1 MPVPVPSVP
10 TFPAFPP
17 LVDQHC
23 HGVLRAGPEPAAFE
37 GFLTE
42 AHVPQRPAPAPGS
55 SPGDTGAPFSY
66 FDTQLGF
73 AVRRW
78 CAPVLGLE
86 PHCEPAAYLRRRTE
100 LGTTEVTGRL
110 LRASGISAFLV
121 DTGLPGPLLT
131 PGELAET
138 AAAEAHEIV
147 RLERLAERA
156 ADTARD
162 THSFLAEV
170 SEGVRGSA
178 RTARGFKSVAAY
190 RCGLDL
196 APTPPATSEIY
207 AAADRWLASRA
218 RGSRLSDPVLERH
231 LLWSAV
237 RTGLPL
243 QLHTGFGD
251 PDLRLDRCDPLLL
264 TDFIRAAAPYG
275 APLVLL
281 HCYPYHRGAGYLA
294 AVFPHVY
301 ADFGLTIP
309 HTGAR
314 ARHVLAELLELTP
327 FGKLLFSTDAYGIP
341 ELYMAGAQ
349 LFRKALTSLTEEW
362 VRRGEWSP
370 PDARRVTAM
379 IAGGTAQR
387 LYGLCSRLRGSPVA
401 TARRAAYADDGAGL
415 SATTREG
422 CAPSPARN
430 RRRGGTVEHRPQPMF
445 TSTHA

>member
-1 MPVPVPSVP
+1 MPASTP
-10 TFPAFPP
+10 TFPP

-23 HGVLRAGPEPAAFE
+23 HGVLRAGPEPVAFE
-37 GFLTE
+37 GYLTE
-42 AHVPQRPAPAPGS
+42 AHVPQRPAPSPGS
-55 SPGDTGAPFSY
+55 APGDTGPAFSY

-86 PHCEPAAYLRRRTE
+86 PHCAPGDYLERRAQ
-100 LGTTEVTGRL
+100 LGTAEVTGRL
-110 LRASGISAFLV
+110 LRSAGISAFLV

-162 THSFLAEV
+162 THTFLAEL
-170 SEGVRGSA
+170 SDAVREAA
-178 RTARGFKSVAAY
+178 RTARGFKSVVAY

-196 APTPPATSEIY
+196 DPVPPGTSAIY
-207 AAADRWLASRA
+207 AAADRWLASRVQ
-218 RGSRLSDPVLERH
+218 GGKLSDPVLERH

-264 TDFIRAAAPYG
+264 TDFIRATAPYG
-275 APLVLL
+275 APLILL

-301 ADFGLTIP
+301 ADFGLTLT
-309 HTGAR
+309 HTGTR
-314 ARHVLAELLELTP
+314 AGLVLAELLELTP
-327 FGKLLFSTDAYGIP
+327 FGKLLFSTDAYGVP
-341 ELYMAGAQ
+341 ELYLVGAR
-349 LFRKALTSLTEEW
+349 LFREAITGLTRQW
-362 VRRGEWSP
+362 VERGEWSRG
-370 PDARRVTAM
+370 DADRVTEM
-379 IAGGTAQR
+379 IAGGTARR
-387 LYGLCSRLRGSPVA
+387 LYGL
-401 TARRAAYADDGAGL
+401 
-415 SATTREG
+415 
-422 CAPSPARN
+422 
-430 RRRGGTVEHRPQPMF
+430 
-445 TSTHA
+445 

>member
-1 MPVPVPSVP
+1 MPTSA
-10 TFPAFPP
+10 PAFPP
-17 LVDQHC
+17 LIDQHC
-23 HGVLRAGPEPAAFE
+23 HGVLRVGPDPAAFE
-37 GFLTE
+37 GYLTE
-42 AHVPQRPAPAPGS
+42 AHVPRRPAPAVGATAEE
-55 SPGDTGAPFSY
+55 TGPPFSY

-73 AVRRW
+73 AVRRC
-78 CAPVLGLE
+78 CAPVLGLD
-86 PHCEPAAYLRRRTE
+86 PHCEPAAYLRRRAE

-138 AAAEAHEIV
+138 ASAEAHEIV

-162 THSFLAEV
+162 THTFLAEV
-170 SEGVRGSA
+170 SDGVREAA
-178 RTARGFKSVAAY
+178 RTARGFKSVVAY

-196 APTPPATSEIY
+196 DPAPPGTSEIY
-207 AAADRWLASRA
+207 AAADRWLASRVQ
-218 RGSRLSDPVLERH
+218 GGRLSDPVLERH

-275 APLVLL
+275 APLILL

-301 ADFGLTIP
+301 ADFGLTLT

-314 ARHVLAELLELTP
+314 ARQVLVELLELTP

-341 ELYMAGAQ
+341 ELYLVGAR
-349 LFRKALTSLTEEW
+349 LFREAMTDLTEQW
-362 VRRGEWSP
+362 VERDEWSP
-370 PDARRVTAM
+370 SDAQRVTAM
-379 IAGGTAQR
+379 IAGGTARR
-387 LYGLCSRLRGSPVA
+387 LYGL
-401 TARRAAYADDGAGL
+401 
-415 SATTREG
+415 
-422 CAPSPARN
+422 
-430 RRRGGTVEHRPQPMF
+430 
-445 TSTHA
+445 

>member
-1 MPVPVPSVP
+1 MAVLPASPEPGAP
-10 TFPAFPP
+10 GAFPA

-23 HGVLRAGPEPAAFE
+23 HGVLRSGPEPEAFE
-37 GFLTE
+37 GWLTE
-42 AHVPQRPAPAPGS
+42 AHFTPRGRGTPRPGS
-55 SPGDTGAPFSY
+55 APEDSGVPVSY

-86 PHCEPAAYLRRRTE
+86 PHCPPESYLARRAE
-100 LGTTEVTGRL
+100 LGTPVVTGRL
-110 LRASGISAFLV
+110 LRASGIAAFLV
-121 DTGLPGPLLT
+121 DTGLPGHLLT
-131 PGELAET
+131 PGELAES

-156 ADTARD
+156 ADAARD

-170 SEGVRGSA
+170 SEAVRESA
-178 RTARGFKSVAAY
+178 RTARGFKSVVAY
-190 RCGLDL
+190 RCGLEL
-196 APTPPATSEIY
+196 TPAPPGTSEIY
-207 AAADRWLASRA
+207 AAADRWLASRVP
-218 RGSRLSDPVLERH
+218 GGRLSDPVLERH

-264 TDFIRAAAPYG
+264 TDFIRAVAPYG

-281 HCYPYHRGAGYLA
+281 HCYPYQRGAGYLA

-301 ADFGLTIP
+301 ADFGLALS

-314 ARHVLAELLELTP
+314 AREVLAQLLELTP

-341 ELYMAGAQ
+341 ELFLVGAR
-349 LFRKALTSLTEEW
+349 LFREAMTELTREW
-362 VRRGEWSP
+362 VRRGAWSP
-370 PDARRVTAM
+370 SDAERVARM
-379 IAGGTAQR
+379 VAGGTARR
-387 LYGLCSRLRGSPVA
+387 LYGL
-401 TARRAAYADDGAGL
+401 
-415 SATTREG
+415 
-422 CAPSPARN
+422 
-430 RRRGGTVEHRPQPMF
+430 
-445 TSTHA
+445 

>member
-1 MPVPVPSVP
+1 MPTSA
-10 TFPAFPP
+10 PAFPP
-17 LVDQHC
+17 LIDQHC
-23 HGVLRAGPEPAAFE
+23 HGVLRAGPDPAAFE
-37 GFLTE
+37 GYLTE
-42 AHVPQRPAPAPGS
+42 AHVPRRPAPAAGS
-55 SPGDTGAPFSY
+55 TAEETGPPVSY

-73 AVRRW
+73 AVRRC
-78 CAPVLGLE
+78 CAPVLDLD
-86 PHCEPAAYLRRRTE
+86 PHCDPAAYLRRRAE

-121 DTGLPGPLLT
+121 DTGLPGSLLT

-138 AAAEAHEIV
+138 ATAEAHEIV

-162 THSFLAEV
+162 THTFLAEV
-170 SEGVRGSA
+170 SDGVRESA
-178 RTARGFKSVAAY
+178 RTARGFKSVVAY

-196 APTPPATSEIY
+196 DPAPPGTSEIY
-207 AAADRWLASRA
+207 AAADGWLASRVQ
-218 RGSRLSDPVLERH
+218 GGRLSDPVLERH

-264 TDFIRAAAPYG
+264 TDFIRAVAPYG
-275 APLVLL
+275 APLILL

-301 ADFGLTIP
+301 ADFGLTLS

-314 ARHVLAELLELTP
+314 ARQVLAELLELTP

-341 ELYMAGAQ
+341 ELYLVGAR
-349 LFRKALTSLTEEW
+349 LFREAMTDLTEQW
-362 VRRGEWSP
+362 VARGEWSP
-370 PDARRVTAM
+370 SDAERVTAM
-379 IAGGTAQR
+379 IAGGTARR
-387 LYGLCSRLRGSPVA
+387 LYGL
-401 TARRAAYADDGAGL
+401 
-415 SATTREG
+415 
-422 CAPSPARN
+422 
-430 RRRGGTVEHRPQPMF
+430 
-445 TSTHA
+445 

>member
-1 MPVPVPSVP
+1 MAAPPPSPSGSSSSASASSWPASPAAHP
-10 TFPAFPP
+10 TPSGPPPLPSFPAFPP
-17 LVDQHC
+17 LLDQHC
-23 HGVLRAGPEPAAFE
+23 HGVLRVGPGRGAFE
-37 GFLTE
+37 GYLTE
-42 AHVPQRPAPAPGS
+42 AHTPQRPDGSPPAADAFRS
-55 SPGDTGAPFSY
+55 

-86 PHCEPAAYLRRRTE
+86 QQCAPETYLERRAA
-100 LGTTEVTGRL
+100 LGTTEVTGRM

-138 AAAEAHEIV
+138 ARGEAHEIV

-162 THSFLAEV
+162 THAFLAEV
-170 SEGVRGSA
+170 SDAIREAA
-178 RTARGFKSVAAY
+178 RTARGFKSVVAY
-190 RCGLDL
+190 RCGLDVE
-196 APTPPATSEIY
+196 PSPPGTSQLY
-207 AAADRWLASRA
+207 AAADRWLDGRLP
-218 RGSRLSDPVLERH
+218 GGRLSDPVLERH

-251 PDLRLDRCDPLLL
+251 PDLRLDHCDPLLL
-264 TDFIRAAAPYG
+264 TGFIRATAPYG

-301 ADFGLTIP
+301 ADFGLTLS

-314 ARHVLAELLELTP
+314 ARAVLAELLELTP

-341 ELYMAGAQ
+341 ELYVVGAQ
-349 LFRKALTSLTEEW
+349 LFREAMTGLTRRW
-362 VRRGEWSP
+362 VERGEWSSS
-370 PDARRVTAM
+370 DAVRVTEM
-379 IAGGTAQR
+379 IAGGTARR
-387 LYGLCSRLRGSPVA
+387 LYGL
-401 TARRAAYADDGAGL
+401 
-415 SATTREG
+415 
-422 CAPSPARN
+422 
-430 RRRGGTVEHRPQPMF
+430 
-445 TSTHA
+445 